1 MSLKVV
7 SREEDGGRGKVGL
20 GWSPRSSLS
29 RSQGGNDL
37 ARGLEKNGENKNTQW
52 TELREEGVRR
62 R

>member
-1 MSLKVV
+1 MG
-7 SREEDGGRGKVGL
+7 RGGREKVGL

-37 ARGLEKNGENKNTQW
+37 ARGLEKNGEYKNTQW
-52 TELREEGVRR
+52 TEPREEGVRR